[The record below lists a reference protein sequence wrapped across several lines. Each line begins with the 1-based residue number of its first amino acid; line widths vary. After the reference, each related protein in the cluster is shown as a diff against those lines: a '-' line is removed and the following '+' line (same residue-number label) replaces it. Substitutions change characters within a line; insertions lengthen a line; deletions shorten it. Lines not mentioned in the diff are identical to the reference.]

1 MFFILGKI
9 SLRLVIKQRAVS
21 TPVLMIVLCA
31 ALLRSTKVSISSG
44 SSLDLQLEVMIP
56 MESESS
62 TLSLIADGTHSE
74 DKLKF
79 TITVESS
86 SEPILSCQI
95 LGKATSPGESIR
107 FRVNVKNTF
116 GVDMLFRVTAD
127 SFPDDWTV
135 SVESVDGEDVTELA
149 LDSGE
154 SVDLIIKVTT
164 SSKASLREYEI
175 IIKAESSNVTAFLP
189 LSITLTEAEEKE
201 ELEIAASFREVTV
214 EAGKVVNFPITIINS
229 GEDDKILFLSI
240 VESPEDWKVAFMSGT
255 IEVSGLYLASSES
268 ENLIVEVTPPSTV
281 NIGSYI
287 ITVQVESEEGVI
299 YT

>member
-74 DKLKF
+74 DKLKC

-95 LGKATSPGESIR
+95 PGKATSPGESIR

-127 SFPDDWTV
+127 SFPDDLTV

-201 ELEIAASFREVTV
+201 EIEIAASFREVTV